1 MLIDFSSRPPHPD
14 FSPPAPHLQNY
25 RRVYQ
30 ASERRSAASDAAQG
44 LDSWLETYDRLGAR
58 HVVLKAR
65 DLTTTFGFRISNE
78 AVAAFIRA
86 HGPRYVGFAGVDPW
100 QEDAVDR
107 FDHAIRHLGLRG
119 LNLQCFELK
128 MRPDDERLFP
138 LYEKA
143 IELDVPVN
151 IHCGINFSTHTP
163 MALGRPEYLDNVMVR
178 YPELRAVASPPGW
191 PWVQELIGVAWRHP
205 NLSIGVLAVRPK
217 LLAKVHSG
225 YEPLLQYGRTLLKE
239 KIIFGSAFPM
249 MPVETALAELDGLG
263 LDADTRRLWLHDN
276 AARLLGLDTAAT

>member
-44 LDSWLETYDRLGAR
+44 LDSWLETYERLGAR

-78 AVAAFIRA
+78 AVAEFIRA

-100 QEDAVDR
+100 QEDAVDH

-178 YPELRAVASPPGW
+178 YPELRAVASPPAG
-191 PWVQELIGVAWRHP
+191 PGCR
-205 NLSIGVLAVRPK
+205 N
-217 LLAKVHSG
+217 
-225 YEPLLQYGRTLLKE
+225 
-239 KIIFGSAFPM
+239 
-249 MPVETALAELDGLG
+249 
-263 LDADTRRLWLHDN
+263 
-276 AARLLGLDTAAT
+276 

>member
-44 LDSWLETYDRLGAR
+44 LDSWLETYERLGAR

-78 AVAAFIRA
+78 AVAGFIRA

-217 LLAKVHSG
+217 LLAKAHSG